1 MGGTLKASPTHK
13 QIRPSAKGAAAAQKA
28 KARRSNPPNTQFR
41 KYFERGDLP
50 FIVEHGS
57 SGIRP
62 AWKTEASK
70 LDYHHYLPVFFDGL
84 REKEEPFST
93 MALQGCL
100 DLLRVGGSKIL
111 PVVPQLILPIKS
123 KFMSRC
129 MPCPMHYNRLSQLR
143 STHGTLSS
151 CDGQCYRCKS

>member
-1 MGGTLKASPTHK
+1 MMKGTGMGGTMRASPK
-13 QIRPSAKGAAAAQKA
+13 IRAEAAVLRGAAASQKA

-84 REKEEPFST
+84 REKEEPYST

-111 PVVPQLILPIKS
+111 AVVPQLILPIKGMFS
-123 KFMSRC
+123 VYAM
-129 MPCPMHYNRLSQLR
+129 
-143 STHGTLSS
+143 
-151 CDGQCYRCKS
+151 